1 MSQCVEQVSP
11 ESLTK
16 HETKCWCQSRR
27 SGKNAAEG
35 QKFESKQDRAMADT
49 DVSWGISSRGTFP
62 MNQESLI
69 WFTTKHIWLFFWLM
83 AQPLFYAATLP
94 TPEKSHMSLYHTC
107 QQRQATPVRFFWND
121 KVNMEGYRRRM
132 QRGRGAALLNIE
144 FASSSVGREA
154 NEASEA
160 GLSNVVLNNKGGRT
174 NERERRS
181 S

>member
-1 MSQCVEQVSP
+1 MQP
-11 ESLTK
+11 
-16 HETKCWCQSRR
+16 R
-27 SGKNAAEG
+27 GKNLNPNKIGRWRIRMCHGEFHLVGLFQWTKKVWSDLPQNISGFFLADGATSILCSNLTYPWEKPHVPVPYMSAEAG
-35 QKFESKQDRAMADT
+35 DT
-49 DVSWGISSRGTFP
+49 SS
-62 MNQESLI
+62 
-69 WFTTKHIWLFFWLM
+69 
-83 AQPLFYAATLP
+83 
-94 TPEKSHMSLYHTC
+94 
-107 QQRQATPVRFFWND
+107 FFWND